1 MALVSPIEM
10 RAARSVAYLHP
21 VIVRPVDDDG
31 IVMPPS
37 KDVGMLIISPLAVRP
52 ERVPEVVGVIPGEVV
67 VRVVSPLES
76 GEETEEVSLNR
87 PVIFPTQ
94 GMRHAME

>member
-10 RAARSVAYLHP
+10 RAARSVAYLRS

-37 KDVGMLIISPLAVRP
+37 KDVRMLIISPLAVRP
-52 ERVPEVVGVIPGEVV
+52 EHAPEVVGVVPDEVV
-67 VRVVSPLES
+67 VRIISLLES
-76 GEETEEVSLNR
+76 GEET
-87 PVIFPTQ
+87 
-94 GMRHAME
+94 

>member
-1 MALVSPIEM
+1 MALVSPVET
-10 RAARSVAYLHP
+10 RAARSVAYLRS

-94 GMRHAME
+94 GMRHAMK